1 MTVLPQRR
9 AITEVIAEP
18 PKLPADTAE
27 PVQ

>member
-1 MTVLPQRR
+1 LPQRR
-9 AITEVIAEP
+9 AIGEVIAEP